1 MTNQYST
8 DVKIKLITK
17 IRPIEGESE
26 TYEMWLQGN
35 YIEKAGNAYL
45 RYEEV
50 QDGKAIRTTVKL
62 GNEQALIMRVG
73 AVNMRLPLNIQ
84 EQQMGHYDSEFGS
97 LPLMTRTL
105 ELDFQRQL
113 EDERSGLFSVQY
125 DLIMNGQSVG
135 NYTVNIQFTEVIL

>member
-1 MTNQYST
+1 MTNQFST

-50 QDGKAIRTTVKL
+50 QEGKAIRTTVKL
-62 GNEQALIMRVG
+62 GNEQALIMRAG

>member
-1 MTNQYST
+1 MTNHYST

>member
-50 QDGKAIRTTVKL
+50 QDGNAIRTTVKL
-62 GNEQALIMRVG
+62 GNEQALIMRAG

>member
-1 MTNQYST
+1 MTNHYST

-50 QDGKAIRTTVKL
+50 QDGQAIRTTVKL
-62 GNEQALIMRVG
+62 GNEQALIMRAG